1 MKLLDRAFTVEFLWT
16 RVKISIKME
25 NILSNP
31 GLIHIRIQ
39 IFSCFDFKT
48 LEICREVFTKRF
60 GEDWDS
66 WLERLSL
73 VKYMLEFGDK
83 VFGKGEEETIK
94 NIIPGWCNAVKKF
107 GKMASLKDLNEV
119 KESINEEL
127 SLRKRKCKNGCENCE
142 PTALVHLTAQYNHVK
157 LLELLSHTDVDFNQ
171 SYDGE
176 TPFTLSCNWGHI
188 AIANLLIDLSKDVA
202 SIHLNARNEKGY
214 TGFMRACNGGHTEL
228 VNLMIISSKEFG
240 IDLNARLP
248 PTRPEVSAFMM
259 ACMNGHTETVNLM
272 INSSKEFGI
281 YLNAKDDEG
290 KTGFMWACRFAQTE
304 VVNLMMQLS
313 KEFDLDLN
321 ARNHERETGFMMACY
336 QPLAEVVNLMITS
349 SKKFGIDLNAI
360 DVYGSTAFMGACLE
374 GHREIVDSMI
384 TSSKEF
390 GIDLNTKNEDGDT
403 GLVFACDMDHI
414 EVVSLI
420 VENRKKYGINIQQK
434 SNSGLTAL
442 DLVNNRIRSMVNG
455 LITFKPS
462 LQKLRDILEE
472 AFAADNE
479 PQPSS
484 KRLRFQE
491 LDE

>member
-1 MKLLDRAFTVEFLWT
+1 VKLLNRAFTVEFLWT
-16 RVKISIKME
+16 GVKISIKME

-94 NIIPGWCNAVKKF
+94 KIIPGWCKAVKKF

-119 KESINEEL
+119 KESIDGLL
-127 SLRKRKCKNGCENCE
+127 SKRKRKCKNGCENCI
-142 PTALVHLTAQYNHVK
+142 PTSLVHLTAQYNHVK
-157 LLELLSHTDVDFNQ
+157 LMELLLHTDFDFNQ
-171 SYDGE
+171 RNRGE

-188 AIANLLIDLSKDVA
+188 AIANLLIDLS

-214 TGFMRACNGGHTEL
+214 TGFIWACNQGHTEL
-228 VNLMIISSKEFG
+228 VNLMINSSKEFG

-248 PTRPEVSAFMM
+248 PTHPKSGISAFMF
-259 ACMNGHTETVNLM
+259 ACMTGRKETVNLM

-281 YLNAKDDEG
+281 DLNSRDDEDG
-290 KTGFMWACRFAQTE
+290 KTGFMWACRFGHTE
-304 VVNLMMQLS
+304 VVNLMIQLS
-313 KEFDLDLN
+313 KEFDLNLN
-321 ARNHERETGFMMACY
+321 ARNHERQTGFMLACY
-336 QPLAEVVNLMITS
+336 QPLSEVVNLMITS

-360 DVYGSTAFMGACLE
+360 DLYGSTAFHGACQD
-374 GHREIVDSMI
+374 GHTEIVNSMI

-390 GIDLNTKNEDGDT
+390 GIDLNTRNEDGHT
-403 GLVFACDMDHI
+403 GLMFACIDGHI

-420 VENRKKYGINIQQK
+420 VENRKKYRINIQQK
-434 SNSGLTAL
+434 DNSGLTEL
-442 DLVNNRIRSMVNG
+442 DMVNNKIRRMING
-455 LITFKPS
+455 LITFKPAS
-462 LQKLRDILEE
+462 LRKLRDILEE
-472 AFAADNE
+472 AYAADNQ

-484 KRLRFQE
+484 KRLKLQ
-491 LDE
+491 